1 MTLMIK
7 QRKRNVQKRQEM
19 PFFGGGSTNAFYIAV
34 ADTWCIYAV
43 YIFQPSIDFNSK
55 DLILFS
61 GVPLHLFFVSV
72 FFGLM
77 PYNYMCVTSGA
88 ILSELNDISE
98 IMSWTNFGKISLH
111 NIVFKLI
118 SCF

>member
-1 MTLMIK
+1 MISNNA
-7 QRKRNVQKRQEM
+7 RNVSKIHKR
-19 PFFGGGSTNAFYIAV
+19 GLLVANLKIKYNYTVSFYI
-34 ADTWCIYAV
+34 IY
-43 YIFQPSIDFNSK
+43 
-55 DLILFS
+55 LILIS

-98 IMSWTNFGKISLH
+98 IMSWTNFGKIS
-111 NIVFKLI
+111 ITV
-118 SCF
+118 CFFLLYIN